1 MCLAWLRLRLS
12 DGFIRHPFPSGYSAL
27 DRFRVFP
34 SLDHDVFSSSRISP
48 HDLVPTRELAHKSPT
63 NSLVGLIVKHCTACS
78 SMHVVESI
86 TKNTCMKIID
96 EGRNQ
101 SVSHKCFTMRT
112 TSHFFI
118 RPAFTP
124 HCHLKHGHL
133 VDNQTW
139 TSLTQW
145 CEIKLGK
152 SSQVMHKNSHSTD
165 PGRLRGRKD
174 HGGNHNRRIV
184 GKVLAVCENRSVL
197 PSLVPILQ
205 ITFPPEYDVVSV
217 SST

>member
-1 MCLAWLRLRLS
+1 MVS
-12 DGFIRHPFPSGYSAL
+12 GFIRHLFPSGYLAL

-34 SLDHDVFSSSRISP
+34 SLDDDVFFMISYRRGSSHTSHLQIP
-48 HDLVPTRELAHKSPT
+48 WLVSGETLYYLFQLARYRVQWT
-63 NSLVGLIVKHCTACS
+63 MGFAFT
-78 SMHVVESI
+78 E
-86 TKNTCMKIID
+86 NTCMKIMD

-184 GKVLAVCENRSVL
+184 GKVLAVCENRSVP

-205 ITFPPEYDVVSV
+205 ITFPPEYDVVSA